1 MNTAKL
7 RIPLFA
13 VLALVVSGCVSD
25 VADQSDAAVASA
37 GNSYAQCRAEA
48 AKRFPPKPVINQ
60 EPGYIGDR
68 WVPCGYGDGR
78 LCPPASAAYYA
89 DQGTAWDYNRT
100 PRQLYFRRCLAG

>member
-1 MNTAKL
+1 MDTAIL
-7 RIPLFA
+7 RSFFLA
-13 VLALVVSGCVSD
+13 ALALIASGCVSE
-25 VADQSDAAVASA
+25 VADQTDVAVSS
-37 GNSYAQCRAEA
+37 GGSSYAECRAA
-48 AKRFPPKPVINQ
+48 AARKFPPKLVINQ

-68 WVPCGYGDGR
+68 WVPCSDGSGS